1 MNAAGSGLVGPWGD
15 RTYLLPKA
23 MGYVLSLYARA
34 TVSGSYLTVAP
45 QAEALRHLLGDK
57 EVTMPEGLRC
67 DLPVGDLVGGSGE
80 IGSPIDPTSGA
91 LRLQLQIDLNRS
103 EKLLMDCRGVINF
116 EGGMAAFQ
124 TLSPGALAGR
134 AFVATRHQTDSPT
147 FRWFNRRQ
155 LFGVG
160 RVRGVKGS
168 KPRELELS
176 FDIYASA

>member
-1 MNAAGSGLVGPWGD
+1 MSAAGSGLVGPWGD

-116 EGGMAAFQ
+116 EGVALDCFVPHFQIFSNDHLSEGRSRSSCQ
-124 TLSPGALAGR
+124 TLTTSTTLPA
-134 AFVATRHQTDSPT
+134 
-147 FRWFNRRQ
+147 
-155 LFGVG
+155 
-160 RVRGVKGS
+160 
-168 KPRELELS
+168 
-176 FDIYASA
+176 